1 MLTVL
6 ESVKLSADYLEKK
19 GIESPRLNAEL
30 LLSEILKCKRLDL
43 YLKFDQPL
51 KEHEIVKY
59 RDWISRRGKF
69 EPLQYITG
77 KVEFFGLTFNVTPD
91 VLIPRPE
98 TELLVEEIIKLFG
111 GVGGLKIIDIGTG
124 SGNIPVALA
133 KNLSDAEITAVDVSE
148 KAITVAVENSRLNGV
163 EEKIEFI
170 HSDFNQLDF
179 GTDRFDI
186 LVSNPPYISADEYPT
201 LQTEITKYEPS
212 IALTDAADGLNFYRT
227 ITAKSN
233 AILKTGG
240 KIFLE
245 LGQGQHDKVEVML
258 RQNNFSDIKIIKDY
272 QQIERVITGEL
283 K

>member
-98 TELLVEEIIKLFG
+98 TELLVEEIIKLSG